1 LAWPRWATTVRR
13 TTCWAI
19 TRAELGGLLTDAG
32 FTDVTWPD
40 TAFFQPVLSAATG

>member
-19 TRAELGGLLTDAG
+19 TRAELGVLLIDAG
-32 FTDVTWPD
+32 FTDVSWPD